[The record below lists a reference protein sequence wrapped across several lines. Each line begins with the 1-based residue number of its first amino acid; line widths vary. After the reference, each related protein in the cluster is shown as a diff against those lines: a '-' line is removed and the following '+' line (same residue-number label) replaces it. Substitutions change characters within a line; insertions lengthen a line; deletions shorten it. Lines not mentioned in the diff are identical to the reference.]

1 MAFCPQCFGSDRRV
15 PYNKSGVCYRCAP
28 APVPALALWFNPP
41 PRVSDWIAALKSAPE
56 ETVTDAQ
63 AELCVL
69 DTLGWVPDEL
79 ALTAAAAEALYD
91 SARSSQPP
99 PGPEPAGSFY
109 GTEGRRY
116 QQQNAH
122 CTHVSSL
129 GARDPKYGESWL
141 VKFVTPCG
149 CELTWFASSDKWL
162 PEPDRSYDIKFTVKD
177 HEIYK
182 GRRQTRVQR
191 VGTL

>member
-1 MAFCPQCFGSDRRV
+1 MAFCPQCFCSDRRV
-15 PYNKSGVCYRCAP
+15 PYNPSGVCYWCAP
-28 APVPALALWFNPP
+28 APVPVSARWFNPP
-41 PRVSDWIAALKSAPE
+41 PRVSDWIATLKFATE

-69 DTLGWVPDEL
+69 DTLGWVPDAL
-79 ALTAAAAEALYD
+79 ALTAAAAEALYE

-99 PGPEPAGSFY
+99 PGPEPKGAFY
-109 GTEGRRY
+109 GVPGERTEQPRAR
-116 QQQNAH
+116 
-122 CTHVSSL
+122 CVHVSSL

-162 PEPDRSYDIKFTVKD
+162 PEAGQSYDIKFSIKD
-177 HEIYK
+177 HEVYK
-182 GRRQTRVQR
+182 GKRHTRIQR
-191 VGTL
+191 VAPL